1 MVNGFVALAVAGVLA
16 LPGSGGAVSSGS
28 TTVRATGSVKAY
40 FVLGQQLVA
49 VAVPRAT
56 IKDAVARLTAGPST
70 TEVRRGVRTFV
81 PKELKLEAASLA
93 GHTATVDLGAAF
105 AKAGNAAARTARL
118 AQLVYTVSSVPGVT
132 SVRVRIDGRAPPP
145 GSFPRFNLTRPIT
158 RAEIARPKV
167 KLRKEPAPKLG
178 APSPETRK
186 LQQRLA
192 DLGYLPA
199 TDVDGRPGMETTLAV
214 IAFQKWTG
222 LPRDG
227 VVGPATSKA
236 LATAERPLPIGSGR
250 GKRVEVLLD
259 RQLALI
265 VDSSQVVLTV
275 AVSTGKGSN
284 ATPPGSFRVFRKE
297 VKSWSYPFQ
306 VWLPWASYFVGGIA
320 FHEYPDVPTQAA
332 SHGCVRVPRYD
343 AQLLY
348 RFAAVG
354 TPRPGGHEVEVRR
367 GGLGCGLGRGQSSPL
382 VEAVDPVAADSGLLT
397 AGVGRMTGRADVDR
411 KLRCGR
417 TGCERRTARRAADVD
432 EM

>member
-1 MVNGFVALAVAGVLA
+1 MNARALLLSFVTPAVAAVFA
-16 LPGSGGAVSSGS
+16 LPGSGAVSADS
-28 TTVRATGSVKAY
+28 TTARATGSNKAY

-49 VAVPRAT
+49 VPAPGAT
-56 IKDAVARLTAGPST
+56 IKDAVARLLAGPST
-70 TEVRRGVRTFV
+70 TEIKRGVLSFV
-81 PKELKLEAASLA
+81 PKTVRLKAGSLT
-93 GHTATVDLGAAF
+93 GHTATVDLGTAF
-105 AKAGNAAARTARL
+105 ARAGNAEARTARL

-132 SVRVRIDGRAPPP
+132 SVRVRVDGHVPPT

-158 RAEIARPKV
+158 KAEIARPKV
-167 KLRKEPAPKLG
+167 KLRKHPAPKLRS
-178 APSPETRK
+178 PSPATEK

-192 DLGYLPA
+192 DLGYLPV

-236 LATAERPLPIGSGR
+236 LATAERPLPIGSGK

-265 VDSSQVVLTV
+265 VESNRVVLTV

-284 ATPPGSFRVFRKE
+284 ATPPGSFKVFRKE

-332 SHGCVRVPRYD
+332 SHGCVRVPRYE

-354 TPRPGGHEVEVRR
+354 TPVRVITK
-367 GGLGCGLGRGQSSPL
+367 S
-382 VEAVDPVAADSGLLT
+382 V
-397 AGVGRMTGRADVDR
+397 
-411 KLRCGR
+411 
-417 TGCERRTARRAADVD
+417 
-432 EM
+432 

>member
-1 MVNGFVALAVAGVLA
+1 MMLAIVNARALMIGSVALTVATGLA
-16 LPGSGGAVSSGS
+16 LPGSGGALSADS
-28 TTVRATGSVKAY
+28 TARATGSNKAY

-49 VAVPRAT
+49 VPASGTT
-56 IKDAVARLTAGPST
+56 INDAVARLIAGPST
-70 TEVRRGVRTFV
+70 TEIKRGVLSFV
-81 PKELKLEAASLA
+81 PKTVKLKAASLTD
-93 GHTATVDLGAAF
+93 HTATVDLGAAF
-105 AKAGNAAARTARL
+105 ARAGNAEARTARL

-132 SVRVRIDGRAPPP
+132 SVRVRVDGHAPPP
-145 GSFPRFNLTRPIT
+145 GSFPRFDLTRPIT
-158 RAEIARPKV
+158 KAEIARPKV
-167 KLRKEPAPKLG
+167 KLRKNPAPRFG
-178 APSPETRK
+178 PPSPATEK

-236 LATAERPLPIGSGR
+236 LATAERPLPIGSGK

-265 VDSSQVVLTV
+265 VESNRVVLTV

-332 SHGCVRVPRYD
+332 SHGCVRVPRYE

-348 RFAAVG
+348 GFAAVG
-354 TPRPGGHEVEVRR
+354 TPVRVITK
-367 GGLGCGLGRGQSSPL
+367 S
-382 VEAVDPVAADSGLLT
+382 V
-397 AGVGRMTGRADVDR
+397 
-411 KLRCGR
+411 
-417 TGCERRTARRAADVD
+417 
-432 EM
+432 